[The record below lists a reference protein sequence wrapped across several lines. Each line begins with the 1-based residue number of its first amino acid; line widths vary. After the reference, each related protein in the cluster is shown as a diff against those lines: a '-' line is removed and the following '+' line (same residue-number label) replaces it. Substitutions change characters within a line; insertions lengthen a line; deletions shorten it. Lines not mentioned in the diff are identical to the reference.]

1 MKATVF
7 QITRT
12 SLHDGDGVRTV
23 VYLKG
28 CTMECRWCHN
38 PEGLLPK
45 PEILHYPQRC
55 IGCGRC
61 VSLCPECHEV
71 TTSGMRFLR
80 EWCTGCGRCAEAC
93 PNEVLI
99 LSGREMTVEEVFA
112 EIVKDKPYYD
122 RTGGGVT
129 LSGGECLLW
138 PAFCRALLERCRGA
152 GISTAVETALH
163 VPWENIAAALPVTGT
178 FLADLKHGDEA
189 EHSAYTGGSLSL
201 ILDNLER
208 LTALHSDV
216 RLRIPL
222 IHGIND
228 GEALVG
234 IGRRIRAL
242 PTKPKSVELLRFNAA
257 GLGKYWALDADTSR
271 VPVGNPQT
279 DAEMEAAANILRQQ
293 LTDTPIFF
301 L

>member
-28 CTMECRWCHN
+28 CPIKCRWCHN
-38 PEGLLPK
+38 PEGLHPG

-61 VSLCPECHEV
+61 VLLCPECHEV
-71 TTSGMRFLR
+71 TTSGLRFLR

-93 PNEVLI
+93 PNEALM

-112 EIVKDKPYYD
+112 EVVKDKPYYD

-138 PAFCRALLERCRGA
+138 PAFCRALLEKCAGA
-152 GISTAVETALH
+152 GISTAVETALY
-163 VPWENIAAALPVTGT
+163 VPWENIAAVLPLTGT

-222 IHGIND
+222 IPDVND
-228 GEALVG
+228 GDALVG
-234 IGRRIRAL
+234 IGRRISAL
-242 PTKPKSVELLRFNAA
+242 TARPKSVELLRFNAV
-257 GLGKYWALDADTSR
+257 GLGKYRALDADTSR
-271 VPVGNPQT
+271 VSEGNPQT
-279 DAEMEAAANILRQQ
+279 DAEMESAAAVLRR
-293 LTDTPIFF
+293 LLPGIRIFF